1 MNISAGW
8 VLMIIIFLAVVLPA
22 SGAVNITSEGL
33 IVSDTGYAGG
43 ALTVIEVVKN
53 SGDNDTG
60 PVTISYYLVNESGG
74 SATKVPIGTADLD
87 SITSGGDF
95 SSVKTF
101 LLPLDLADGAYNF
114 VREVMGKETPSQ
126 QEKVVKISDPLP
138 DGSEA
143 DLVGSGVIITDEAGP
158 GDRVRVIGAVENR
171 GGSDAGPFTVDFYL
185 TNRSSTTS
193 EPLLLGSWDVGAV
206 PAAGQASSTRT
217 FTIPTNAIAGNYG
230 ILMDVDPG
238 NQIPE
243 SDESNNDWYRDG
255 MIKIIAGGSRVIQ
268 PPVLINT
275 STSIVVVQ
283 ANNTSQSN
291 QS

>member
-1 MNISAGW
+1 MNIRAGW
-8 VLMIIIFLAVVLPA
+8 ALMMIFLAVVLPA

-43 ALTVIEVVKN
+43 AFTVIEVVRN

-74 SATKVPIGTADLD
+74 AAKKVPVGTADLD

-114 VREVMGKETPSQ
+114 VREVMGKEEPPTK
-126 QEKVVKISDPLP
+126 QERVIRISDPLP
-138 DGSEA
+138 DGSDA
-143 DLVGSGVIITDEAGP
+143 DLVGSGVIVTDEAGP
-158 GDRVRVIGAVENR
+158 GDQIRVIGAVENR

-185 TNRSSTTS
+185 TNRSSQTS
-193 EPLLLGSWDVGAV
+193 EPLLLGSWDVGSV
-206 PAAGQASSTRT
+206 PAAGQATSTRT

-255 MIKIIAGGSRVIQ
+255 MIKIIAGGSRVISS
-268 PPVLINT
+268 PAFIST
-275 STSIVVVQ
+275 TTSIVVVPT
-283 ANNTSQSN
+283 NSTLSN
-291 QS
+291 QT